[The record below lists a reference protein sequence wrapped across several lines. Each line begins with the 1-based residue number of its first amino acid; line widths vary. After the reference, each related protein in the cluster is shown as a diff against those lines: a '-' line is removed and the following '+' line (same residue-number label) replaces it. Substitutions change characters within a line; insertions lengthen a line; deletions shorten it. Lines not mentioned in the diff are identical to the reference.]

1 MGDKNAFHQQ
11 IQTCHLC
18 YPCIALQLP
27 VLQPITLYKKT
38 WGVKIYF
45 TNKFEHATYVTRV
58 LHFNHP
64 SCNST
69 LIKKHVI
76 GSNLSLIAQK
86 KKFKDQIKIYEK
98 LYYYNPNKMWEG
110 EQWCDY
116 SKNTTSFSF
125 IDNFSL

>member
-38 WGVKIYF
+38 RGVKIYF

-98 LYYYNPNKMWEG
+98 LYYYNPNKM
-110 EQWCDY
+110 
-116 SKNTTSFSF
+116 
-125 IDNFSL
+125 

>member
-1 MGDKNAFHQQ
+1 MGGKNIFHQQ

-18 YPCIALQLP
+18 YPCIALQSP

-45 TNKFEHATYVTRV
+45 TNKFEYATYVTYV
-58 LHFNHP
+58 LHFNHL

-76 GSNLSLIAQK
+76 DSNLSLIVQK
-86 KKFKDQIKIYEK
+86 KKVQES
-98 LYYYNPNKMWEG
+98 N
-110 EQWCDY
+110 
-116 SKNTTSFSF
+116 
-125 IDNFSL
+125 